1 MGIDINNYLR
11 INPVD
16 MILVCAST
24 LLLVLVAKRFFWDVV
39 VKFFDARQKFIQD
52 EIEAGQQARKEGE
65 AFKQQYETQMKEAKS
80 EASQLVEQARLQA
93 EANRKE
99 VLNKTNE
106 EVKQM
111 KAKAFADIEME
122 KQKAQQELAN
132 TVSELAFEAASNIIQ
147 KEIDP
152 SMHEDYMNDFL
163 RKAGEESW
171 QA

>member
-11 INPVD
+11 IDPVD

-65 AFKQQYETQMKEAKS
+65 AFKQQYETQMNEAKS

-93 EANRKE
+93 EANRKDI
-99 VLNKTNE
+99 LNKTNE
-106 EVKQM
+106 SKS
-111 KAKAFADIEME
+111 
-122 KQKAQQELAN
+122 LCG
-132 TVSELAFEAASNIIQ
+132 
-147 KEIDP
+147 
-152 SMHEDYMNDFL
+152 H
-163 RKAGEESW
+163 
-171 QA
+171 

>member
-1 MGIDINNYLR
+1 MDIDITNYLR

-24 LLLVLVAKRFFWDVV
+24 LLLVIVAKRFFWDVV
-39 VKFFDARQKFIQD
+39 INFFDARQKHIQD
-52 EIEAGQQARKEGE
+52 EIEAGQQARKDGE

-106 EVKQM
+106 SKS
-111 KAKAFADIEME
+111 ICG
-122 KQKAQQELAN
+122 
-132 TVSELAFEAASNIIQ
+132 
-147 KEIDP
+147 
-152 SMHEDYMNDFL
+152 H
-163 RKAGEESW
+163 
-171 QA
+171 

>member
-1 MGIDINNYLR
+1 MDIDITNYLR

-24 LLLVLVAKRFFWDVV
+24 LLLVIVAKRFFWDVV
-39 VKFFDARQKFIQD
+39 INFFDARQKHIQD
-52 EIEAGQQARKEGE
+52 EIEAGQQARKDGE

-122 KQKAQQELAN
+122 KQKMQQEMAE

-163 RKAGEESW
+163 RKAGEEPW

>member
-1 MGIDINNYLR
+1 MDIDITNYLR
-11 INPVD
+11 IEPVD

-39 VKFFDARQKFIQD
+39 TGFFDARQKYIQD
-52 EIEAGQQARKEGE
+52 EIEAGQQARQEGE
-65 AFKQQYETQMKEAKS
+65 AFKQQYETQMNEAKK
-80 EASQLVEQARLQA
+80 EASQLVEQATLQA

-99 VLNKTNE
+99 ILNKTNE
-106 EVKQM
+106 EVKQL
-111 KAKAFADIEME
+111 KAKAYADIELE
-122 KQKAQQELAN
+122 KQKAKQELAN
-132 TVSELAFEAASNIIQ
+132 TVSELAFEAAANIVQ

>member
-1 MGIDINNYLR
+1 M
-11 INPVD
+11 
-16 MILVCAST
+16 
-24 LLLVLVAKRFFWDVV
+24 
-39 VKFFDARQKFIQD
+39 
-52 EIEAGQQARKEGE
+52 
-65 AFKQQYETQMKEAKS
+65 
-80 EASQLVEQARLQA
+80 EQARLQA
-93 EANRKE
+93 EANRKDI
-99 VLNKTNE
+99 LNKTNE

-132 TVSELAFEAASNIIQ
+132 TVLELAFEAASNNIQ

-163 RKAGEESW
+163 RKAGEEPW

>member
-1 MGIDINNYLR
+1 MDIDITNYLR
-11 INPVD
+11 INPTD
-16 MILVCAST
+16 MILVCVST
-24 LLLVLVAKRFFWDVV
+24 LLLVLVAKHFFWDVV
-39 VKFFDARQKFIQD
+39 TDFFDKRAKYIEE
-52 EIEAGQQARKEGE
+52 EIVAGEQAHQEGI
-65 AFKQQYETQMKEAKS
+65 AFKQQYETQMKNAKS
-80 EASQLVEQARLQA
+80 EASQLMEQARIQA

-99 VLNKTNE
+99 ILTKTNE

-122 KQKAQQELAN
+122 KQKAQQELAQ
-132 TVSELAFEAASNIIQ
+132 TVSELAFEAAANIVQ

-163 RKAGEESW
+163 RKAGEETW